1 MDAFS
6 LATGVTLGAVGGG
19 VICWLLARQKTAALD
34 AELQAER
41 RGGAEKLALVEQA
54 QSRLRE
60 AFASLSAEALRQNN
74 QSFLE
79 LARGSLGQFQE
90 RATGDLDKR
99 QQAISELVKP
109 LKESLEKVDTKLQ
122 QVEKERVGAYSAL
135 DRRLQSVIETEHRLQ
150 SETAALVRALRSPN
164 VRGDWGE
171 LALQRILEATG
182 MVEHCHF
189 EVKESVTTED
199 GRLTPDVLVVLP
211 GGKKL
216 IIDSKVPC
224 AAYLDA
230 LETASDDTRAIRMK
244 DHARQ
249 VKDHIVALS
258 KKRYWS
264 EFDATPE
271 LVVMFL
277 PSEALLHAAL
287 QQDSTLLDFAL
298 HRKVMP
304 ASPISLIALLR
315 SAAFGWQQDRI
326 AANAEAI
333 SKEGREL
340 FDRIRVL
347 ADHFL
352 DLGNSLGRSVDSYNK
367 AVGSLESRALV
378 TARRLKELGV
388 TTDGEL
394 PEQVQIE
401 KTPRQFQSPELRDLF
416 EEVKALEGEVVE
428 S

>member
-1 MDAFS
+1 MDSTS
-6 LATGVTLGAVGGG
+6 LAAGLALGAAAGG
-19 VICWLLARQKTAALD
+19 VICWLIGRQQAARSRESFAA
-34 AELQAER
+34 
-41 RGGAEKLALVEQA
+41 
-54 QSRLRE
+54 
-60 AFASLSAEALRQNN
+60 LSAEALQRNN
-74 QSFLE
+74 QMFLD
-79 LARGSLGQFQE
+79 LARTSLGEFQQ
-90 RATGDLDKR
+90 RATGDLEKR
-99 QQAISELVKP
+99 EQAITELVKP
-109 LKESLEKVDTKLQ
+109 LKDSLEKVDSKLQ

-135 DRRLQSVIETEHRLQ
+135 DQRLQSIVETEQRLQ

-189 EVKESVTTED
+189 EIKESVSTED
-199 GRLTPDVLVVLP
+199 GRLTPDVLVMLP

-230 LETASDDTRAIRMK
+230 LEAPNDETRAARLK

-249 VKDHIVALS
+249 VRDHVVALS
-258 KKRYWS
+258 KKQYWAQF
-264 EFDATPE
+264 EATPD

-287 QQDSTLLDFAL
+287 QQDSALLDFGL
-298 HRKVMP
+298 HRKVML
-304 ASPISLIALLR
+304 ASPVSLIGLLR
-315 SAAFGWQQDRI
+315 SAAFGWQQERI

-333 SKEGREL
+333 SREGREL
-340 FDRIRVL
+340 FERIRVL

-352 DLGNSLGRSVDSYNK
+352 DLGHSLGKSVEAYNK

-388 TTDGEL
+388 TTSGEL
-394 PEQVQIE
+394 PEQVTID
-401 KTPRQFQSPELRDLF
+401 TAPRQFQSPELRDLF
-416 EEVKALEGEVVE
+416 EEAKALDGEIVE

>member
-1 MDAFS
+1 MDAIS
-6 LATGVTLGAVGGG
+6 LATGVALGAVSGGAL
-19 VICWLLARQKTAALD
+19 CWLLARQQAARLD
-34 AELQAER
+34 AELRAER
-41 RGGAEKLALVEQA
+41 RSAVEKLAIVEQA
-54 QSRLRE
+54 HARLRE
-60 AFASLSAEALRQNN
+60 AFASLSADALRQNN

-79 LARGSLGQFQE
+79 LARSSLGEFQQ
-90 RATGDLDKR
+90 RATGDLEKR
-99 QQAISELVKP
+99 QQAITELVKP
-109 LKESLEKVDTKLQ
+109 LKDSLEQVDSKLQ

-135 DRRLQSVIETEHRLQ
+135 DRRLQSVIETEQRLQ

-189 EVKESVTTED
+189 EIKESVATED
-199 GRLTPDVLVVLP
+199 GRLTPDVLVVLA

-230 LETASDDTRAIRMK
+230 LETTNDDTRAARMK

-249 VKDHIVALS
+249 VRDHILALS
-258 KKRYWS
+258 KKQYWAQF
-264 EFDATPE
+264 EATPD

-287 QQDSTLLDFAL
+287 QQDSSLLDFGL
-298 HRKVMP
+298 HRKVML
-304 ASPISLIALLR
+304 ASPVSLIGLLR
-315 SAAFGWQQDRI
+315 SAAFGWQQERI

-340 FDRIRVL
+340 FERIRVL

-352 DLGNSLGRSVDSYNK
+352 EVGHSLGKSVDAYNR

-388 TTDGEL
+388 TTNGDL
-394 PEQVQIE
+394 PEQMTID

-416 EEVKALEGEVVE
+416 EEVRALDGEIVE
-428 S
+428 K

>member
-1 MDAFS
+1 MDAVS
-6 LATGVTLGAVGGG
+6 LAAGVALGAIGGG
-19 VICWLLARQKTAALD
+19 TICWLLARQQAARLD
-34 AELQAER
+34 AELHAER
-41 RGGAEKLALVEQA
+41 RSAAEKLAIVEQG
-54 QSRLRE
+54 QDRLRE
-60 AFASLSAEALRQNN
+60 AFASLSADALRQNN

-79 LARGSLGQFQE
+79 LARGSLGDMQQ
-90 RATGDLDKR
+90 RATGDLDRR
-99 QQAISELVKP
+99 QQAITDLVRP
-109 LKESLEKVDTKLQ
+109 LRESLEKVDAKLQ

-135 DRRLQSVIETEHRLQ
+135 DRRLQSIIETEQRLQ

-189 EVKESVTTED
+189 EVKETVCTED
-199 GRLTPDVLVVLP
+199 GRLTPDVLVMLP
-211 GGKKL
+211 GHKTL

-224 AAYLDA
+224 NAYLDA
-230 LETASDDTRAIRMK
+230 LEAANDDIRAARLR

-249 VKDHIVALS
+249 VRDHVVALS
-258 KKRYWS
+258 KKQYWS
-264 EFDATPE
+264 QFDATPD

-287 QQDSTLLDFAL
+287 QQDSALLDFGL
-298 HRKVMP
+298 HRKVML
-304 ASPISLIALLR
+304 ASPVSLIGLLR
-315 SAAFGWQQDRI
+315 AAAFGWQQERI

-347 ADHFL
+347 ADHFV
-352 DLGNSLGRSVDSYNK
+352 DLGSSLGKSVDAYNR

-388 TTDGEL
+388 TTTGEL
-394 PEQVQIE
+394 PEQTPIE

-416 EEVKALEGEVVE
+416 EEIRALDGEIVE
-428 S
+428 R